1 MKEYIE
7 MYDYPKYMNIEKGDI
22 VFISS
27 DTRFMLYDAM
37 RNKRSL
43 RLDDFIDGLIDA
55 VGDDG
60 TVIFPTYNWG
70 FCRGEEFD
78 YNKTPCETGVLGT
91 LALKRN
97 DFQRTKHPIYSF
109 AVCGYYREKL
119 VSMNNSDSFGAN
131 SPFAFFRKMNV
142 NNYVIDVSLAHSFTY
157 CHYVEEQSG
166 VVNYRF
172 IKNFT
177 GNYVDENGNRE
188 KRTYSMFVRNLDL
201 DVKVAIDP
209 IQKDIA
215 IQEDLVPLG
224 AEDIIKINSSE
235 IKHIKMGEAYP
246 IILYD
251 ILHNNSKKFCSFK
264 GQI

>member
-1 MKEYIE
+1 MNKYIE

-27 DTRFMLYDAM
+27 DTKRMLYDAM
-37 RNKRSL
+37 RHKSSMK
-43 RLDDFIDGLIDA
+43 LDDFIDGLIDA

-70 FCRGEEFD
+70 FCGGKEFD
-78 YNKTPCETGVLGT
+78 YYKTPCETGVLGEF
-91 LALKRN
+91 ALKRS

-109 AVCGYYREKL
+109 AVYGYYREKL
-119 VSMNNSDSFGAN
+119 VGMNNSDSFGAD

-142 NNYVIDVSLAHSFTY
+142 NNYIIDVVLEHSFTFA
-157 CHYVEEQSG
+157 HFVEEQSG
-166 VVNYRF
+166 VVNHRY
-172 IKNFT
+172 IKDFV

-188 KRTYSMFVRNLDL
+188 KRTYSMFVKDL
-201 DVKVAIDP
+201 DMNVETTIDP
-209 IQKDIA
+209 IQEEL
-215 IQEDLVPLG
+215 IQLG

-246 IILYD
+246 ILLND
-251 ILHNNSKKFCSFK
+251 ILNNNSRKLCHFR
-264 GQI
+264 GQV